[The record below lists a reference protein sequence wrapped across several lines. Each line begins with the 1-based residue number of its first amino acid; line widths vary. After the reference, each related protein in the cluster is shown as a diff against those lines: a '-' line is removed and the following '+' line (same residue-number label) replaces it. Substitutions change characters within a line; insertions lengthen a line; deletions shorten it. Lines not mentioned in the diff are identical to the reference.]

1 MYLLIQFFCSS
12 YSETGT
18 SAGPDLNFP
27 LPGETGT
34 PCLVKVCWLS
44 TELSIDQDKHFESE
58 QGSHRLKK
66 YLNIQDCLEKS
77 LKIKYA
83 LKST

>member
-1 MYLLIQFFCSS
+1 MDLLIQFFCLSII
-12 YSETGT
+12 ETGT

-44 TELSIDQDKHFESE
+44 TGLLIDQDKHFESK
-58 QGSHRLKK
+58 QDSHRLEK

-77 LKIKYA
+77 LKLKFA